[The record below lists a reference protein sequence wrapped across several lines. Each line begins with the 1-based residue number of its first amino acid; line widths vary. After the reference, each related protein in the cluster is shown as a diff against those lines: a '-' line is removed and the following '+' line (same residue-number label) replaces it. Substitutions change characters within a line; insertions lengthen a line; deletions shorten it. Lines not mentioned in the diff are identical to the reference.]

1 MIDAVP
7 KAASSSASP
16 LECMGSG
23 CCMALGLPSGR
34 DEPLFCSR

>member
-7 KAASSSASP
+7 KSVFFSAFP

-23 CCMALGLPSGR
+23 CYRALGLPSGH
-34 DEPLFCSR
+34 DGPLSCSR